1 MKPVLL
7 LHSNPYG
14 SKERK
19 KLIYGDRTEQ
29 NKRLAV
35 YKRLPLHLFNTSGR
49 FHLGMVFLVQR
60 RRLNRFVRHGTSL
73 FCFLSLRPVV
83 ERRPTDAIKVKK
95 DEKESTQLVE
105 NSEARKFEL
114 MSFFFFFKRQK

>member
-49 FHLGMVFLVQR
+49 FHLGMGFSCSAKAVEPVRSPRDVKLLNEG
-60 RRLNRFVRHGTSL
+60 RLTPS
-73 FCFLSLRPVV
+73 
-83 ERRPTDAIKVKK
+83 K
-95 DEKESTQLVE
+95 
-105 NSEARKFEL
+105 
-114 MSFFFFFKRQK
+114 